1 MTPQPAGS
9 RHAEARRPTAGRRIA
24 DWARSL
30 AVAFVIWLFLR
41 TFVIESFRIDSG
53 SMEKTLL
60 VDDFLFV
67 AKLYG
72 AEVPFTH
79 RHLPALREPR
89 RGDIVTFRSVEGDFT
104 VVKRVV
110 GLPGDTVAM
119 AHGHLLR
126 NGRPVAEPYVAH
138 TDSLRSEAPDARARM
153 RAWQLPHL
161 AGAAGASYAP
171 DVQDW
176 GPLVVPPDS
185 LFVMGDNR
193 DDSYDSRYWGFLPRA
208 NLSGKPILIYY
219 SFAPESWHALPFL
232 TAPRLGRLF
241 RRPR

>member
-1 MTPQPAGS
+1 MKNTKAEPA
-9 RHAEARRPTAGRRIA
+9 AADRPTAGHRIA
-24 DWARSL
+24 EWAKSL
-30 AVAFVIWLFLR
+30 AVALVIWLVLR

-53 SMEKTLL
+53 SMQNTLL

-72 AEVPFTH
+72 APVPITP

-110 GLPGDTVAM
+110 GLPGDTLAM
-119 AHGHLLR
+119 ARGHLLR
-126 NGRPVAEPYVAH
+126 NGRPVPEPYVVH
-138 TDSLRSEAPDARARM
+138 SDSLRSETPDVRARM
-153 RAWQLPHL
+153 RAWQEPHL
-161 AGAAGASYAP
+161 AGPAGTSYAP

-208 NLSGKPILIYY
+208 NVSGEPILIYY
-219 SFAPESWHALPFL
+219 SFAPDSWRALPFL